1 MIADLKT
8 YAEYKE
14 TGLPWLG
21 QLPRH
26 WGSRRMKF
34 LFKEQ
39 VQKGFPKEPLL
50 ASTQSMGVVRKEDY
64 GSRTVIAMNGLENL
78 KLVEVGDFVIS
89 LRSFQG
95 GIEVSHARG
104 IISPAYT
111 VLRPR
116 GFFDPGYFKLFFKSA
131 TFVSSMTLFV
141 TGIREGQNIDYERL
155 SRAFMPLPPPAEQA
169 AIVRFLDW
177 ANGRLERAIR
187 AKRKAITLL
196 NEQKQAIIYR
206 AVTRGLDSLVPLKS
220 SGISWLGDVPQHWNI
235 VPNKYL
241 LDVVESGS
249 WGSDPGSAGVDAR
262 CIRGTDFDNTT
273 LYANVEHA
281 PVRTFSADEYRKK
294 VLRNG
299 DLIISTTGGNLTQA
313 TGAVV
318 QYVGTEPA
326 LPTNFAAKLAPRKS
340 ANSRYLTYVYFA
352 MNARKVT
359 ERLTNRVTIANLD
372 LNAYLRVPV
381 PVPPLSEQTDI
392 ASHLDMEVTRF
403 GQAIGHLKKEIE
415 LFAQYRTRLVADVV
429 TGKLDVR
436 EAAARL
442 PDEDLLGTVEDTAD
456 LSEGLGI
463 ADEEAT
469 A

>member
-1 MIADLKT
+1 MGSSQEVRDGDLVFCLFDVP
-8 YAEYKE
+8 E
-14 TGLPWLG
+14 TP
-21 QLPRH
+21 
-26 WGSRRMKF
+26 
-34 LFKEQ
+34 
-39 VQKGFPKEPLL
+39 
-50 ASTQSMGVVRKEDY
+50 
-64 GSRTVIAMNGLENL
+64 RTVG
-78 KLVEVGDFVIS
+78 
-89 LRSFQG
+89 RSVHSG
-95 GIEVSHARG
+95 MITG
-104 IISPAYT
+104 AYT
-111 VLRPR
+111 VFEPLDVSISEYFEQFYLAMDDRKLLSPLYSGLRNTIP
-116 GFFDPGYFKLFFKSA
+116 A
-131 TFVSSMTLFV
+131 
-141 TGIREGQNIDYERL
+141 ERFL
-155 SRAFMPLPPPAEQA
+155 GTKTPLPPPAERA

-177 ANGRLERAIR
+177 ATRRLGRAISS
-187 AKRKAITLL
+187 KRKVITLL
-196 NEQKQAIIYR
+196 NEQKQAVIHRTI
-206 AVTRGLDSLVPLKS
+206 TRGLDSSVPLKS

-262 CIRGTDFDNTT
+262 CIRGTDFDNTS

-299 DLIISTTGGNLTQA
+299 DLILSTTGGNLTQA

-326 LPTNFAAKLAPRKS
+326 LPTNFAAKLAPKKS
-340 ANSRYLTYVYFA
+340 AHSRYLTYVYFA

-392 ASHLDMEVTRF
+392 ASHLDMEVARF

-415 LFAQYRTRLVADVV
+415 LFTQYRARLAADVV

-442 PDEDLLGTVEDTAD
+442 SDEVQSGTSADVAD
-456 LSEGLGI
+456 LGEELDV
-463 ADEEAT
+463 AHQEAT

>member
-1 MIADLKT
+1 MI
-8 YAEYKE
+8 
-14 TGLPWLG
+14 TG
-21 QLPRH
+21 
-26 WGSRRMKF
+26 
-34 LFKEQ
+34 
-39 VQKGFPKEPLL
+39 
-50 ASTQSMGVVRKEDY
+50 
-64 GSRTVIAMNGLENL
+64 
-78 KLVEVGDFVIS
+78 
-89 LRSFQG
+89 
-95 GIEVSHARG
+95 
-104 IISPAYT
+104 AYT
-111 VLRPR
+111 VFEPLDVSISEYFEQFYLAMDDRKLLSPLYSGLRNTIP
-116 GFFDPGYFKLFFKSA
+116 A
-131 TFVSSMTLFV
+131 
-141 TGIREGQNIDYERL
+141 ERFL
-155 SRAFMPLPPPAEQA
+155 GTKTPLPPPAERA

-177 ANGRLERAIR
+177 ATRRLGRAISS
-187 AKRKAITLL
+187 KRKVITLL
-196 NEQKQAIIYR
+196 NEQKQAVIHRTI
-206 AVTRGLDSLVPLKS
+206 TRGLDSSVPLKS

-262 CIRGTDFDNTT
+262 CIRGTDFDNTS

-299 DLIISTTGGNLTQA
+299 DLILSTTGGNLTQA

-326 LPTNFAAKLAPRKS
+326 LPTNFAAKLAPKKS
-340 ANSRYLTYVYFA
+340 AHSRYLTYVYFA

-392 ASHLDMEVTRF
+392 ASHLDMEVARF

-415 LFAQYRTRLVADVV
+415 LFTQYRARLAADVV

-442 PDEDLLGTVEDTAD
+442 SDEVQSGTSADVAD
-456 LSEGLGI
+456 LGEELDV
-463 ADEEAT
+463 AHQEAT